1 MMCSITPKPSSP
13 PWLWNKP
20 DWSWTQKDKPNGRY
34 HIFTAINISVL
45 LNGSSDDSINISP
58 ASSTSSMFYALREI
72 KKDEELLFD
81 YDVYHTRWDRVGL
94 DDEYLEEEEHH
105 LNKQQVA

>member
-1 MMCSITPKPSSP
+1 MVIEYTVNSS
-13 PWLWNKP
+13 LL

-45 LNGSSDDSINISP
+45 LNGGSDDSINISP
-58 ASSTSSMFYALREI
+58 ASSTSSMFYSLREI

-81 YDVYHTRWDRVGL
+81 YDIYHTRWDRVGL
-94 DDEYLEEEEHH
+94 DDEYLEEEEERRREQ
-105 LNKQQVA
+105 KEEA